1 MQPGKS
7 YLQGNVL
14 NALLDVVFATKQISL
29 NVYNVM
35 KDIIRKQVYVMYA
48 QMNARLVLMKPHVN
62 LVKMDFHL

>member
-1 MQPGKS
+1 MQSGKS

-14 NALLDVVFATKQISL
+14 NALLDVVFAMKQISL

-48 QMNARLVLMKPHVN
+48 QLNARLVLIKPHVN
-62 LVKMDFHL
+62 LVKMGIH

>member
-1 MQPGKS
+1 MQSGKS

-35 KDIIRKQVYVMYA
+35 KDIIRKQVDVMYA
-48 QMNARLVLMKPHVN
+48 QLNARLVLIKPHVN
-62 LVKMDFHL
+62 LVKMGIH